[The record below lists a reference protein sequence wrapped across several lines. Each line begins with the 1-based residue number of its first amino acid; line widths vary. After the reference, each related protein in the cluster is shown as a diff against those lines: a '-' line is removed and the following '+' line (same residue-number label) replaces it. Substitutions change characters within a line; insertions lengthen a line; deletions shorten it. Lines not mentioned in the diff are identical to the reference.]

1 MHKLSLLALLILVLK
16 AANAQTITSIGDEY
30 EVIMSVPNERKIK
43 SEVVYT
49 DNEFVFASPIMI
61 GDLGI
66 ECLNKK
72 DLAEVWNVVIEENWK
87 YNGIELVPDT
97 VLFLKNGVIVLI
109 GVDYN
114 KKQGKATIY
123 GRIYTTEGEKV
134 ETRRITTLVAPN
146 EDDISIHYLVSK
158 TGMLIYSI
166 SNLKTESSRIFQA
179 AWIDDK
185 LEEVKKQN
193 TQIEG
198 PQVIENY
205 FYDEPRNAL
214 YLSTYPKT
222 NKTFDFTQK
231 DKYVIRFRKEEL
243 APKVE
248 GFLFEDFNAELLI
261 VAADTTTGKPYIFG
275 LAEAKNSN
283 KISSTYVIA
292 LNTETLDKEQPRFYP
307 ISSEVVE
314 RIKEGRDMYDAAAG
328 NSKAVN
334 FEFMDVFFTKNEI
347 ILLYE
352 DVFDQ
357 GTGTY
362 QKYHKGQYVLRY
374 AKDGKNFNQI
384 YVPNIGLGKSKAMLN
399 AEGQVRLFFV
409 GDIKKFNKTNPNL
422 KPIETT
428 KGYAETGC
436 FEARIDVTNKISYK
450 TLAVI
455 KPENGKRLWC
465 RLSFVEIDDTKARCY
480 FTIASMQF
488 VFPTFIKVS
497 EK

>member
-1 MHKLSLLALLILVLK
+1 MHKLSLLVIFSLFLN
-16 AANAQTITSIGDEY
+16 AANTQTITAIGEAY
-30 EVIMSVPNERKIK
+30 EVIMSAPNESKIRNQ
-43 SEVVYT
+43 VVYT
-49 DNEFVFASPIMI
+49 TDKFVFASPRMN

-66 ECLNKK
+66 QCLNKE

-97 VLFLKNGVIVLI
+97 VLFLKNGAIVLI
-109 GVDYN
+109 GVEYN
-114 KKQGKATIY
+114 KKLGKATIY
-123 GRIYTTEGEKV
+123 GRIYNVEGEKV

-158 TGMLIYSI
+158 SGMLIYSI

-214 YLSTYPKT
+214 YLCTYPKT

-248 GFLFEDFNAELLI
+248 GFLFEDFNAELLN

-275 LAEAKNSN
+275 LAEGKNSN
-283 KISSTYVIA
+283 KIANTFIVA
-292 LNTETLDKEQPRFYP
+292 LNPETLKEEERHFFL
-307 ISSEVVE
+307 ISKEVVD
-314 RIKEGRDMYDAAAG
+314 RIAETKIFTTIYES
-328 NSKAVN
+328 SKSVN
-334 FEFMDVFFTKNEI
+334 LELTQVHFTKDDFI
-347 ILLYE
+347 VIYE
-352 DVFDQ
+352 NIDINPEY
-357 GTGTY
+357 GGL
-362 QKYHKGQYVLRY
+362 KSHLGQYVLRY
-374 AKDGKNFNQI
+374 SLNFKKVTQI
-384 YVPNIGLGKSKAMLN
+384 YVPNFGFGNSKSLVDAQGNL
-399 AEGQVRLFFV
+399 RLYFV
-409 GDIKKFNKTNPNL
+409 SIIKLFNKANPTL
-422 KPIETT
+422 PIIETT
-428 KGYAETGC
+428 KGLQDMGF
-436 FEARIDVTNKISYK
+436 FEAKIDASNKIVYQNIFTFKPNNK
-450 TLAVI
+450 TVKQQLSLIELA
-455 KPENGKRLWC
+455 NGKMSC
-465 RLSFVEIDDTKARCY
+465 FVTASTNWSEFPIY
-480 FTIASMQF
+480 FRAL
-488 VFPTFIKVS
+488 